1 MDKLVNILKII
12 VRVGIGL
19 FFIVSAI
26 LKLLSIENFE
36 IYIYS
41 FNLLSFPLSG
51 LAARCVIACELL
63 AGVLLII
70 KVKYKWAWWLTLL
83 MLVGFSFLLV
93 YVILF
98 RDDSNCHCM
107 GDLVQMRPS
116 LSLVKNLVTIAL
128 LLFVR
133 KEEDYQ
139 FKGRKLALALSFVAA
154 IVPPFA
160 LFPTDN
166 VYNLFS
172 RADDLDYNE
181 AAFNGM
187 MADSVMQDVHID
199 DGNYIVAVISSSCRH
214 CKSGCMKMS
223 EIVTHNQ
230 IDSSRV
236 LLFVWGDSTSVKQ
249 FKTET
254 KTEQF
259 RSVQI
264 DGITAINVNKGLFPK
279 YLFLKDGSVV
289 KTADNKQ
296 LTEKSICDHLK

>member
-1 MDKLVNILKII
+1 MDKLINILKII

-139 FKGRKLALALSFVAA
+139 FYLDLRK
-154 IVPPFA
+154 
-160 LFPTDN
+160 
-166 VYNLFS
+166 Y
-172 RADDLDYNE
+172 
-181 AAFNGM
+181 G
-187 MADSVMQDVHID
+187 
-199 DGNYIVAVISSSCRH
+199 
-214 CKSGCMKMS
+214 
-223 EIVTHNQ
+223 
-230 IDSSRV
+230 SSRHAGFGLGFERCV
-236 LLFVWGDSTSVKQ
+236 MYLTGMGNIRDVIPFPRT
-249 FKTET
+249 
-254 KTEQF
+254 
-259 RSVQI
+259 
-264 DGITAINVNKGLFPK
+264 VN
-279 YLFLKDGSVV
+279 
-289 KTADNKQ
+289 N
-296 LTEKSICDHLK
+296 CDL